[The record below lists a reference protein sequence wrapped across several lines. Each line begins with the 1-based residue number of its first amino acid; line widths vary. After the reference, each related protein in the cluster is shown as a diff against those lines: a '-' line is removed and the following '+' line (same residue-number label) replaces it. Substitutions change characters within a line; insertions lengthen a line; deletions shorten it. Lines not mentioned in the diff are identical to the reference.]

1 MTTTF
6 LRIETRGGN
15 LVAVFDRGWLQW
27 QSTGLGG
34 SSGYYDDGTFCLNE
48 QSLRTR
54 IANMKRDGRDTAV
67 EDAALVALI
76 AMKERETT
84 NVQR

>member
-15 LVAVFDRGWLQW
+15 LVAVFDRGFRMWW
-27 QSTGLGG
+27 SNPNGG
-34 SSGYYDDGTFCLNE
+34 DGHYDDGTFCLNE

-54 IANMKRDGRDTAV
+54 IANMKRDGRDTSV